1 VKNRPIVSVFGGSS
15 ARPGDEAWS
24 SAAAFGGRM
33 AQAGVA
39 VATGGYGGIM
49 EAASQGASQ
58 AGGLVIGVTCDDI
71 ENWRAVRPNQWIAEE
86 IRVPRLRDR
95 LVRLI
100 EMGQA
105 LTAFPGG
112 VGTLSEIAL
121 TWSMLQTGTLAPRPL
136 VLVGEAWRDVLRTF
150 LHTAETYLRPDDAG
164 WLTFEPDG
172 ERAADTLL
180 RRMAI
185 APRSI

>member
-1 VKNRPIVSVFGGSS
+1 MNRTVVTVFGGSS
-15 ARPGDEAWS
+15 ARPGDQAWN
-24 SAAAFGGRM
+24 SAVAFAGRM
-33 AQAGVA
+33 AGAGVA

-71 ENWRAVRPNQWIAEE
+71 ENWRAVRPNRWIAEE

-95 LVRLI
+95 LLRLI

-112 VGTLSEIAL
+112 VGTLSEVAL
-121 TWSMLQTGTLAPRPL
+121 TWSMLQTGTLAPRPF
-136 VLVGEAWRDVLRTF
+136 VLVGEGWRDVLQTF
-150 LHTAETYLRPDDAG
+150 LHAAETYLRPDDSG

-180 RRMAI
+180 RRMAS

>member
-1 VKNRPIVSVFGGSS
+1 MKNRPIVSVFGGSS
-15 ARPGDEAWS
+15 ARPGDQAWI

-49 EAASQGASQ
+49 EAASQGASR

-71 ENWRAVRPNQWIAEE
+71 ENWRAVRPNRWIAEE

-112 VGTLSEIAL
+112 VGTLSEVAL
-121 TWSMLQTGTLAPRPL
+121 SWSMLQTGTLSPRPL
-136 VLVGEAWRDVLRTF
+136 LLVGEAWREVLRTF
-150 LHTAETYLRPDDAG
+150 LHTSSAFLRPDDAG

-172 ERAADTLL
+172 EHAADTLL
-180 RRMAI
+180 RHLAI
-185 APRSI
+185 APRSN

>member
-1 VKNRPIVSVFGGSS
+1 MNRTVVTVFGGSS
-15 ARPGDEAWS
+15 ARPGDDAWN
-24 SAAAFGGRM
+24 SAATFAGRM
-33 AQAGVA
+33 AEAGVA

-71 ENWRAVRPNQWIAEE
+71 ENWRAVRPNRWIAEE

-112 VGTLSEIAL
+112 VGTLSEVAL
-121 TWSMLQTGTLAPRPL
+121 TWSMLQTGTLAPRPF
-136 VLVGEAWRDVLRTF
+136 VLIGDGWRAVLRSF
-150 LHTAETYLRPDDAG
+150 LENAHGYLHPDDER

-172 ERAADTLL
+172 ERAADTIL
-180 RRMAI
+180 RHLAN
-185 APRSI
+185 APPTL

>member
-1 VKNRPIVSVFGGSS
+1 
-15 ARPGDEAWS
+15 
-24 SAAAFGGRM
+24 M
-33 AQAGVA
+33 ADAGVA

-71 ENWRAVRPNQWIAEE
+71 ENWHDVRPNQWIGEE

-95 LVRLI
+95 LIRLI
-100 EMGQA
+100 EMGQGLA
-105 LTAFPGG
+105 AFSGG

-121 TWSMLQTGTLAPRPL
+121 TWSMLQTGTLAPRPFA
-136 VLVGEAWRDVLRTF
+136 LVGEAWGEVLRNF
-150 LHTAETYLRPDDAG
+150 LHTAEAYLSPGDAG
-164 WLTFEPDG
+164 WLIFEPDG

-180 RRMAI
+180 RQLAS

>member
-1 VKNRPIVSVFGGSS
+1 MFGGSS
-15 ARPGDEAWS
+15 ARPGEEAWV
-24 SAAAFGGRM
+24 SAAAFAGRM
-33 AQAGVA
+33 ANAGVA

-49 EAASQGASQ
+49 EAASQAASQ

-71 ENWRAVRPNQWIAEE
+71 ENWRAVRPNRWIGEE

-112 VGTLSEIAL
+112 VGTLSEVAL
-121 TWSMLQTGTLAPRPL
+121 TWSMLQTGTLAPRPF
-136 VLVGEAWRDVLRTF
+136 VLVGEAWRDVLRNF
-150 LHTAETYLRPDDAG
+150 LHTAEAYLSPDDAG

-180 RRMAI
+180 RQIAI